1 MTDLRAVYFNGKFYA
16 GALNGVHRVADRL
29 IREVDTLLWEMPIDT
44 RPEAV
49 LFIPEKRRWQPT
61 LRAITVAEQPGA
73 PGQRWEQRVLP
84 RLARGGVLVNLAN
97 LAPLSHPD
105 KILLLHDAQFL
116 FPDSSYPWRQR
127 IGYRLLV
134 PRMARSSAIVLTV
147 SDYSRQMLDL
157 LGVSA
162 RARTRRMHNGGDHI
176 HDVAASSDALSKLG
190 IQPLRYVLLFG
201 SAKAYKNNR
210 VVFDALATDIRGLRL
225 VVIGPDRHAL
235 HAAGLT
241 PPPGTVFA
249 GACDDA
255 ALRALYE
262 GAYALLFPSRT
273 EGFGL
278 PPVEAMLCGCPAI
291 VTPAGAL
298 PEVCRDAVLYADVDD
313 PASWRQALSRLA
325 DPELRAAKIAAG
337 RALAAR
343 YRWRAAGEQLL
354 AAILERA
361 SVRDDEDANPAPV
374 EVETIA

>member
-29 IREVDTLLWEMPIDT
+29 IREVDTLLWEMPIES

-73 PGQRWEQRVLP
+73 LGQRWEQRVLP

-127 IGYRLLV
+127 FGYRLLV

-176 HDVAASSDALSKLG
+176 HDIAASSDALSKLG
-190 IQPLRYVLLFG
+190 IEPLRYVLLFG

-210 VVFDALATDIRGLRL
+210 VVFDALATDVRGLRL
-225 VVIGPDRHAL
+225 VVIGPDRQAL

-262 GAYALLFPSRT
+262 GAYS
-273 EGFGL
+273 
-278 PPVEAMLCGCPAI
+278 
-291 VTPAGAL
+291 
-298 PEVCRDAVLYADVDD
+298 
-313 PASWRQALSRLA
+313 
-325 DPELRAAKIAAG
+325 IA
-337 RALAAR
+337 
-343 YRWRAAGEQLL
+343 
-354 AAILERA
+354 
-361 SVRDDEDANPAPV
+361 
-374 EVETIA
+374 